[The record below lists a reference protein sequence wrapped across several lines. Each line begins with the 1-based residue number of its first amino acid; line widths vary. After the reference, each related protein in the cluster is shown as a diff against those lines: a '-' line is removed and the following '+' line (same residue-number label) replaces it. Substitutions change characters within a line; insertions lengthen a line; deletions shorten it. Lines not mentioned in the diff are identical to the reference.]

1 MAGSRTAAPHDEH
14 RVEISGCMELL
25 SIVDCQLP
33 IWKCGI
39 TGSHFDLILSIIGSI
54 TNLPATAH
62 PKELN
67 QLTIGN
73 RKSAMTRP
81 DAWH

>member
-54 TNLPATAH
+54 TNLPATARTL
-62 PKELN
+62 KN
-67 QLTIGN
+67 STNWQLEIEN
-73 RKSAMTRP
+73 RQ
-81 DAWH
+81 